1 MPILP
6 THQGNQKHHIV
17 LALKGLPH
25 LISVPNKYFQLYSP
39 TTYRGII
46 SYQTAAHKYY
56 LLDIFTNNILY
67 INKGIAE
74 STATRQYV
82 KWGIR
87 CTLLLH
93 TGIKNKLLE
102 EIPQGD
108 KTTLGSSFVAS
119 VQRNQFDTTNKSK
132 LLHGTVK
139 DVVLDVHAPL
149 RTDPWCG
156 PNLDASGK
164 NTLY

>member
-132 LLHGTVK
+132 LLHGTFKATVF
-139 DVVLDVHAPL
+139 DVYAPF
-149 RTDPWCG
+149 
-156 PNLDASGK
+156 
-164 NTLY
+164 